1 MLAGCGLPELEAG
14 VMAFLG
20 GRAAVLHLV
29 ALLDDHERLLAQVRG
44 SGRIASHC
52 VVLLRKG
59 AFQLQR
65 NNKS

>member
-29 ALLDDHERLLAQVRG
+29 ALLDDHERLLAQVTRRG
-44 SGRIASHC
+44 GVGGQQKGICCHC
-52 VVLLRKG
+52 
-59 AFQLQR
+59 ADQPA
-65 NNKS
+65 